1 MEPPARVRRAA
12 LSALADI
19 EPDSLGTELQDI
31 VRDAS
36 MVPGVITV
44 RTAQRV
50 TGNDD
55 HASAVSRGVGVQL
68 SYEGL
73 RLTRQLIREEE
84 QYAQSGATDSYLSLV
99 GAEVLVSRGFEELA
113 ETPVAEQAIQVVQ
126 RFARNQTIDYRD
138 GMYAGTAG
146 QSLERDAVALAVA
159 AGATTILDHVP
170 AYLNDFGES
179 LAVELDREPFPPVN
193 EVDLRIRSGL
203 DAAVAA
209 DDAVA
214 VND

>member
-1 MEPPARVRRAA
+1 MDTPARVRRAA
-12 LSALADI
+12 RDALADI
-19 EPDSLGTELQDI
+19 EPPTLASELQGM
-31 VRDAS
+31 VHDAS
-36 MVPGVITV
+36 MVPGVVTV

-50 TGNDD
+50 AGHEDR
-55 HASAVSRGVGVQL
+55 ALAFSRGVGVQL

-73 RLTRQLIREEE
+73 RLTRQLIREED
-84 QYAQSGATDSYLSLV
+84 QYDESGVTDSYLSLV

-113 ETPVAEQAIQVVQ
+113 ETPVADQAIDIVQ

-138 GMYAGTAG
+138 GHYAGTAG
-146 QSLERDAVALAVA
+146 RSLEREAISLAVA

-170 AYLNDFGES
+170 AFLIEFGES
-179 LAVELDREPFPPVN
+179 LAVELDREPFPPAN